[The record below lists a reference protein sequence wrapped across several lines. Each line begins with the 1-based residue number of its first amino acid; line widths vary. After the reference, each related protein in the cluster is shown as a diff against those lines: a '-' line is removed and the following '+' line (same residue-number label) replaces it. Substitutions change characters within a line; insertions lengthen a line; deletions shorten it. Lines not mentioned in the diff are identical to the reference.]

1 MDQDILQV
9 ALQLRK
15 KTNVYAEVFDL
26 TKQLQDVMSRNDD
39 KSIKLIMNMRK
50 EVMLASEP
58 IEIELKR
65 LIENLPTDKQ
75 LEVKSQMNKKF
86 DTKGAPVGTY
96 PIYDIH
102 MGGQAVL
109 GRTIDIDKRLQMK
122 FNMIKNR
129 KTVAEID
136 NNEES
141 GTLRY

>member
-1 MDQDILQV
+1 MDKDILQV

-26 TKQLQDVMSRNDD
+26 TRQLQDVMSRNDD

-50 EVMLASEP
+50 DAMLSSEP
-58 IEIELKR
+58 IELELQR
-65 LIENLPTDKQ
+65 LIENLSPDKQ
-75 LEVKSQMNKKF
+75 LEVRSQMNKRF

-109 GRTIDIDKRLQMK
+109 ERTIDIDKRLQMK
-122 FNMIKNR
+122 FNMVKNR
-129 KTVAEID
+129 KTVAEI
-136 NNEES
+136 NNDEES